1 MPDLRYKTVAYS
13 EHILLLVVV
22 LIWLQSGYR
31 DTHCLQGPIHFFQLS
46 SSKIINFNER
56 KSKTARRSE
65 IRYNVKCKA
74 KFNHSQERFEVLN
87 VSKEGL
93 KIKANEFLPVNT
105 SLTCRILIAEFEV
118 IELTCTTKWNFDE
131 KLYGLKIE
139 NSNHPHWLKFINHI
153 ENKTWNKNER
163 RAA

>member
-1 MPDLRYKTVAYS
+1 MNKELFDYFFNHRSQILTKLTDLERAKLKQALHPSYF
-13 EHILLLVVV
+13 
-22 LIWLQSGYR
+22 
-31 DTHCLQGPIHFFQLS
+31 D
-46 SSKIINFNER
+46 SKIINFNER